1 MKLAFIAG
9 EIQHDVSDCFEEVLH
24 TSWLS
29 YRKTR
34 SILIGVLEC
43 FFRVK
48 GLAFVHYTC
57 YRDGKKTLLSHHVK
71 AIQSGR

>member
-1 MKLAFIAG
+1 MKLASIAG
-9 EIQHDVSDCFEEVLH
+9 EIQRDVSDCFAEVRH

-43 FFRVK
+43 FFRVN
-48 GLAFVHYTC
+48 GLAFAHYTRC
-57 YRDGKKTLLSHHVK
+57 RRGKEKHFYL
-71 AIQSGR
+71 IM